1 MILAAETFTTT
12 ELTQLAIKTI
22 STLSIDAV
30 QQAQPR
36 HTGMPIAPAPLMYTI
51 SNRAMRFDPQDPIWP
66 KCDRFVLSS
75 GHASMLLWSMSHLT
89 CTQAVNA
96 GYERLGYASVAL
108 DDIRPSLPDFR
119 LPDSLSGRPTL
130 IILDSHIGDGLPH
143 KQYSAKSTASRWAGK
158 SAGRPSTPDG
168 RKKRSPSCRTAC
180 MSTSK
185 RKSEPAARRRVASGA
200 SNFMGTA
207 RRIPK
212 SPPGWSSCTG
222 ASCHPARIGIRLCSP
237 LAKELLGKR

>member
-12 ELTQLAIKTI
+12 ELTRLAIKTI

-75 GHASMLLWSMSHLT
+75 GHASMLF
-89 CTQAVNA
+89 
-96 GYERLGYASVAL
+96 
-108 DDIRPSLPDFR
+108 DIRHLLPDFR
-119 LPDSLSGRPTL
+119 LPDLLSGRPTL
-130 IILDSHIGDGLPH
+130 IILDSHIGDGSPH
-143 KQYSAKSTASRWAGK
+143 KQYSAKFTASRWAGK

-200 SNFMGTA
+200 SNFTGTA
-207 RRIPK
+207 HRIPK
-212 SPPGWSSCTG
+212 SPPGWSGCSG